1 MCGIYDDRHLKM
13 RVNMLKKILGSHNL
27 PHIVFIRL
35 QSTYPSLK
43 SAERKA
49 ADFLLHNADRVAV
62 CNISEVANMAG
73 CSEATLVRLAKRL
86 GFMGFPE
93 LRDVIT
99 SKQESTETI
108 YEEILPDDKNS
119 DVIRK
124 VFNASI
130 RSIEDSLNMLDMDQF
145 SKAVKALCKANRI
158 QFVGS
163 GDATAAALAGFSKF
177 ARIGVNSF
185 FSNEFD
191 VQLIH
196 ASLLSA
202 GDVLVAISYSGR
214 TRTVLDVVKRA
225 RLSKATVIAI
235 TNFPSSPLIK
245 NSDLQLISA
254 AFLQNTVGEVMIKR
268 IPELCLIE
276 SLYIAYTLHQSAK
289 IIPYLSNT
297 DEALKANKQ

>member
-1 MCGIYDDRHLKM
+1 
-13 RVNMLKKILGSHNL
+13 MLNESLAINNL
-27 PHIVFIRL
+27 PHNVFIRL
-35 QSTYPSLK
+35 QSVYPSLK

-49 ADFLLHNADRVAV
+49 ADFLLCNANHVV
-62 CNISEVANMAG
+62 VSNITETAIMAS

-86 GFMGFPE
+86 GFMGFPD
-93 LRDVIT
+93 LRDAIT
-99 SKQESTETI
+99 SKQESAETF

-119 DVIRK
+119 DVVRK

-130 RSIEDSLNMLDMDQF
+130 RSIEDSLNILDMVQF
-145 SKAVKALCKANRI
+145 SEAVDALLKANRI
-158 QFVGS
+158 QFVGN

-177 ARIGVNSF
+177 TRIGVNSY

-196 ASLLSA
+196 ASLLTA

-225 RLSKATVIAI
+225 RRSKATVIAI

-245 NSDLQLISA
+245 NSDMQLISA
-254 AFLQNTVGEVMIKR
+254 AFLQNTIGEVMIKR
-268 IPELCLIE
+268 IPEFCLIE
-276 SLYIAYTLHQSAK
+276 SLYIAYTLHRSSK
-289 IIPYLSNT
+289 IIPCLENT
-297 DEALKANKQ
+297 EEALKVNKL